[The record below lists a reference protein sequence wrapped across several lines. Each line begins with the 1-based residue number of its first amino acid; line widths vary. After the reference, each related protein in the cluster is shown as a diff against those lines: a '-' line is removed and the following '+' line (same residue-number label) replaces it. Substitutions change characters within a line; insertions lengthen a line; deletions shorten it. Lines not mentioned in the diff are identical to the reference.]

1 MAIAPLQL
9 PSSAAFTPTIDF
21 SPLGDLGKVYRE
33 AQNRRTLADLG
44 AGLADGSVNYQQ
56 AAGKLAS
63 TGNLTGV
70 VSLLQLGE
78 AQRKRDAELAA
89 GRQADSLFSSL
100 YGGGGASTGA
110 PVAASGD
117 PRGIRNNNPL
127 NLEAS
132 PFTQRQPGFTGSDGR
147 FGQFGSMDQ
156 GFAAADNLL
165 QSYAQRGINTVGG
178 IVGRWAPANDGNPV
192 SAYAQFV
199 ARKVGVD
206 PNAPIDMSDP
216 GVRQRVLGAMA
227 EFENGRPVQVA
238 SAGGGALPANAQ
250 PAQGVLP
257 QAAPQGEEPLSSRM
271 MGLLRARNIPNLPAA
286 YRESIDKAIDIERD
300 RSKRPDA
307 IRKYQFAVKQGY
319 RGSFMDFEK
328 ELKRAGAID
337 EPKVV
342 ELFDEQTGQ
351 PYKAT
356 YDPET
361 KSFKRVGGVKAP
373 SGMQITTNPDGTVS
387 ITQGAVGG
395 GGKLTEQQSKDM
407 VFVTRANG
415 SLPIIDK
422 MGDNLASLT
431 QYSGSQMPLVGNYL
445 VTKEYQQAKQAGL
458 EFLQAILRKDTG
470 AAITPQ
476 ETTEYGKVYLPQPGD
491 SAEVLSQKK
500 ASRQR
505 AVQAIQLGLPPH
517 SILAL
522 EKAGV
527 KLVGQPN
534 GGQQGQ
540 PQRVNDKAAFDA
552 LPSGTRFV
560 APDGS
565 VRIKP

>member
-9 PSSAAFTPTIDF
+9 PSSAAFTPNVDF
-21 SPLGDLGKVYRE
+21 SPLSDFGKIYRE
-33 AQNRRTLADLG
+33 NQQRQTLADLG
-44 AGLADGSVNYQQ
+44 RDLASGNVNYQQ

-63 TGNLTGV
+63 TGNLNGV

-78 AQRKRDAELAA
+78 AEKKRKAEEAA
-89 GRQADSLFSSL
+89 GNQFTQSLTNL
-100 YGGGGASTGA
+100 YGGGAQPASSAQPNYGNAIASIESGGKYDALGPVTKKGDQAYGKYQIMGENIGPWTKEVFGRAMTPQEFLANPQAQDAVFSAKFGQYVSKYGPEGASRA
-110 PVAASGD
+110 W
-117 PRGIRNNNPL
+117 
-127 NLEAS
+127 
-132 PFTQRQPGFTGSDGR
+132 
-147 FGQFGSMDQ
+147 
-156 GFAAADNLL
+156 FA
-165 QSYAQRGINTVGG
+165 GEGG
-178 IVGRWAPANDGNPV
+178 MN
-192 SAYAQFV
+192 
-199 ARKVGVD
+199 D
-206 PNAPIDMSDP
+206 PNRRDQLGTSV
-216 GVRQRVLGAMA
+216 GQYGQRFMAALGGQGDAT
-227 EFENGRPVQVA
+227 
-238 SAGGGALPANAQ
+238 LPANAQ
-250 PAQGVLP
+250 PAQGALP
-257 QAAPQGEEPLSSRM
+257 TAAPSQDQLSPRAL
-271 MGLLRARNIPNLPAA
+271 GLMRAVASPNLPAA
-286 YRESIDKAIDIERD
+286 QKEMAKTLLARELEQAKQAADPKRRLEIQKLERD
-300 RSKRPDA
+300 LA
-307 IRKYQFAVKQGY
+307 
-319 RGSFMDFEK
+319 RG
-328 ELKRAGAID
+328 D

-356 YDPET
+356 YDPDT

-387 ITQGAVGG
+387 ITQGAVG

-527 KLVGQPN
+527 KLVGSQP
-534 GGQQGQ
+534 GGQQASA
-540 PQRVNDKAAFDA
+540 PPPAAIEALRGNPSLKSQFDA
-552 LPSGTRFV
+552 KYGAGAADRALSGQ
-560 APDGS
+560 
-565 VRIKP
+565 